1 MGQFIDQVN
10 KTNQLILS
18 ARQLKEQEKEQK
30 SREKRQEQFKKDMQK
45 NALQD
50 LQNTFKNIYEVEGV
64 KAFDLLN
71 KINTRNKLIQD
82 ILSDYKQD
90 IKNTVILENI
100 YNTLENNYLKTNKHI
115 YNIYNASENT
125 NEKIIN
131 NYKIIENYIKYTY
144 ETEKKPQN
152 FVFLAKEKLIDQLN
166 DNKNYIKY
174 VNYYD
179 KIAKQYEKIYCNN
192 ERKFTFSDGVN
203 AILTGL
209 CIGVITSYKPKKNK
223 KRF

>member
-10 KTNQLILS
+10 KTNQLIMS
-18 ARQLKEQEKEQK
+18 ARQLKELEKEEK
-30 SREKRQEQFKKDMQK
+30 AREKRRQEFSKDMQK

-50 LQNTFKNIYEVEGV
+50 LQNTFKDIYEVEGV

-71 KINTRNKLIQD
+71 KLNIRNKIINNIINEYKKDKINTI
-82 ILSDYKQD
+82 
-90 IKNTVILENI
+90 TLEKI
-100 YNTLENNYLKTNKHI
+100 YTNLENNYLKINKNL
-115 YNIYNASENT
+115 YNIYNASD
-125 NEKIIN
+125 NEVVK
-131 NYKIIENYIKYTY
+131 NYKIIENYIEYTY
-144 ETEKKPQN
+144 EAEKKAAN
-152 FVFLAKEKLIDQLN
+152 FIFLAKEKLIDKLN

-174 VNYYD
+174 CNYYD
-179 KIAKQYEKIYCNN
+179 KIAKQYEKIYCSN
-192 ERKFTFSDGVN
+192 ERKFTFRDAIR

>member
-10 KTNQLILS
+10 KTNQLIMS
-18 ARQLKEQEKEQK
+18 ARQLKEQEKKEK
-30 SREKRQEQFKKDMQK
+30 AREKRRKEFSKDMQR

-50 LQNTFKNIYEVEGV
+50 LKNTFKDIYEVEGI

-71 KINTRNKLIQD
+71 KINIRNKI
-82 ILSDYKQD
+82 INHIINEYKKD
-90 IKNTVILENI
+90 KINTI
-100 YNTLENNYLKTNKHI
+100 TLEKIYTNLESNYLKINKNL
-115 YNIYNASENT
+115 YNIYNASD
-125 NEKIIN
+125 NELVK

-152 FVFLAKEKLIDQLN
+152 FIFLAKEKLIDKLN

-174 VNYYD
+174 SNCYD
-179 KIAKQYEKIYCNN
+179 KIAKQYQKTYCSN
-192 ERKFTFSDGVN
+192 ERKFTLGDATR
-203 AILTGL
+203 AILTGV
-209 CIGVITSYKPKKNK
+209 CIGAITSYKPKKSK

>member
-10 KTNQLILS
+10 KTNQLIMS
-18 ARQLKEQEKEQK
+18 TRQLKEQEKEK
-30 SREKRQEQFKKDMQK
+30 KAREKRQQEFSKDMQK

-50 LQNTFKNIYEVEGV
+50 LKNTFKDIYEVEGV

-71 KINTRNKLIQD
+71 KINIRNKIIND
-82 ILSDYKQD
+82 IIKEYKKD
-90 IKNTVILENI
+90 KINTVTLEKI
-100 YNTLENNYLKTNKHI
+100 YDNLENNYLKINKNL
-115 YNIYNASENT
+115 YNIYNASD
-125 NEKIIN
+125 NEVVK

-152 FVFLAKEKLIDQLN
+152 FIFLAKEKLIDKLS

-174 VNYYD
+174 SNYYD
-179 KIAKQYEKIYCNN
+179 KIAKQCEKIYCGN
-192 ERKFTFSDGVN
+192 ERKFTLGDAIQ